1 MTRSPDSA
9 PHAVTQQCS
18 PTTPVSDAHRLKLL
32 GKEHEFAMQCRR
44 RSCKYFCTDQ
54 SSSSALVLFA
64 VERKWN
70 SSCLSVQAK
79 LQNQGLLIT
88 EPQRFPRAYTHKKRW
103 PPHPQVQADPQ
114 VTELMCRNHHLLPG
128 SVLLYHTI
136 MEDADHLQPCV
147 WIEQPC
153 NATNLASGLKIPASA
168 QKPAF
173 LLRLN
178 STMSRWCNNSGIGAT
193 SNSLTRYDSISRSYK
208 TQQH

>member
-9 PHAVTQQCS
+9 PYAVTQQCS
-18 PTTPVSDAHRLKLL
+18 PTTPVSDAHSLKPL

-88 EPQRFPRAYTHKKRW
+88 EPQRFPRAYTHKKKGDPPPPGTSW
-103 PPHPQVQADPQ
+103 PPGHWTYVQKSPSASRFSFTLSHNHGRCRSPAA
-114 VTELMCRNHHLLPG
+114 MCMNW
-128 SVLLYHTI
+128 TA
-136 MEDADHLQPCV
+136 M
-147 WIEQPC
+147 
-153 NATNLASGLKIPASA
+153 
-168 QKPAF
+168 
-173 LLRLN
+173 
-178 STMSRWCNNSGIGAT
+178 
-193 SNSLTRYDSISRSYK
+193 
-208 TQQH
+208 

>member
-18 PTTPVSDAHRLKLL
+18 STTPVSDAHSLKPL

-103 PPHPQVQADPQ
+103 PPTPRYKLTPRSLNLCAEITICFQVQFYFITQSWKMQITCSHVYELNSHVMPPILPQVSKSQ
-114 VTELMCRNHHLLPG
+114 LL
-128 SVLLYHTI
+128 
-136 MEDADHLQPCV
+136 
-147 WIEQPC
+147 
-153 NATNLASGLKIPASA
+153 LKNQLSC
-168 QKPAF
+168 
-173 LLRLN
+173 
-178 STMSRWCNNSGIGAT
+178 S
-193 SNSLTRYDSISRSYK
+193 D
-208 TQQH
+208 